1 MSQTKHNNKHRVF
14 DQEKTMKIKHSTTII
29 FTLLL
34 LAGTAVQARGDDHDR
49 QRDRGYD
56 TGTPMHYN
64 YATAKKILRELYYR
78 ESNGRYSDYNRTIYC
93 NCPILY
99 RGRHMAGADFE
110 ECGYEIYKNPSRA
123 YRIEWEHIVPAYN
136 LGSQRRCWQKGGRR
150 NCTRNDPIF
159 SVMEGDMHNLQPSIG
174 EVNEARSHY
183 RYADAGL
190 EPYQFGACD
199 VVVDHKLRIMQPP
212 ESIRGIIARTY
223 LYMYSKYN
231 LAMSKKEARMYEI
244 WDKSYPPTG
253 WECHRNREIEKIQGN
268 DNPYITRACSGRSRS
283 PREHGR
289 SH

>member
-14 DQEKTMKIKHSTTII
+14 DQEKIMKIKHSTTII

-78 ESNGRYSDYNRTIYC
+78 ESN
-93 NCPILY
+93 
-99 RGRHMAGADFE
+99 
-110 ECGYEIYKNPSRA
+110 
-123 YRIEWEHIVPAYN
+123 
-136 LGSQRRCWQKGGRR
+136 QKGGRR
-150 NCTRNDPIF
+150 NCSRNDPIF
-159 SVMEGDMHNLQPSIG
+159 SVMEGDMHNLQPAIG

-223 LYMYSKYN
+223 LYMYSKT
-231 LAMSKKEARMYEI
+231 LLPAGSATATAK
-244 WDKSYPPTG
+244 
-253 WECHRNREIEKIQGN
+253 
-268 DNPYITRACSGRSRS
+268 
-283 PREHGR
+283 
-289 SH
+289 